1 MATSSSAISDAK
13 LVTLSL
19 RNARMQIESDV
30 WQMGDA
36 SDALNDDGALIHD
49 ALQDHKDVISSVLKR
64 TGINLRK
71 LKWSEIQEKYGVM
84 AVTTLFCSCCAFI
97 ILRRLRVFVFL
108 YFILSFLGLK
118 NVDHRHAAV
127 NELIPDRELLAVN
140 SQISNPLYHG
150 VSSSELR
157 TFSEKIS
164 LLESCSAPIWPWYI
178 EALDDNSNSISE
190 NPVGL
195 VEDDDQRGPQAD
207 NRGDL

>member
-1 MATSSSAISDAK
+1 
-13 LVTLSL
+13 
-19 RNARMQIESDV
+19 
-30 WQMGDA
+30 
-36 SDALNDDGALIHD
+36 
-49 ALQDHKDVISSVLKR
+49 
-64 TGINLRK
+64 
-71 LKWSEIQEKYGVM
+71 
-84 AVTTLFCSCCAFI
+84 
-97 ILRRLRVFVFL
+97 
-108 YFILSFLGLK
+108 LSFLGLK